1 MPRRRREKTP
11 RKQQCD
17 ELVELFEKLCRGPDC
32 SRLFDEVC
40 RTMRYCRLAAGKPK
54 GDNAGMPPE
63 SSASPESR
71 ESPDDSE
78 PPHAL

>member
-1 MPRRRREKTP
+1 MPRRRRESTP
-11 RKQQCD
+11 RKRQCD
-17 ELVELFEKLCRGPDC
+17 ELVKLFEQLCRGPDC

-54 GDNAGMPPE
+54 GDNAGMPPA

>member
-1 MPRRRREKTP
+1 MPRRRRESTP
-11 RKQQCD
+11 RKRQCD
-17 ELVELFEKLCRGPDC
+17 ELVKLFEQLCRGPDC

-54 GDNAGMPPE
+54 GDSAEMPPE
-63 SSASPESR
+63 SSASPENP

-78 PPHAL
+78 LPREL